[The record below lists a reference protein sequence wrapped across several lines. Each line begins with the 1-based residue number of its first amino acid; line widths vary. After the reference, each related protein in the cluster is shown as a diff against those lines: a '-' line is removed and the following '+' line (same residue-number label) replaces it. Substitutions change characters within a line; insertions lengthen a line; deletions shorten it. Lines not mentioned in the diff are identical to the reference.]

1 MIKEVKEVGKVL
13 FIKDNKFRRLSISI
27 KNDQSIIVQVPP
39 LMSFME
45 SELFLKKKIAWIYKQ
60 KEKLSKR
67 KILKKNQIPSKR
79 MTNKFISS
87 TTKKTFSLS
96 LKHNLI
102 YNSLN
107 FKWMQSR
114 WGSCSYKNN
123 ISLNL
128 WMIFLPNDLINY
140 IILHEL
146 VHTKIKNHSQ
156 IFWLELE
163 KICKNPKLFNKR
175 LNDEYGI

>member
-1 MIKEVKEVGKVL
+1 MKEVGEVGEVL
-13 FIKDNKFRRLSISI
+13 FVKDNKFRRLSIRI
-27 KNDQSIIVQVPP
+27 KNDQSITVQVP
-39 LMSFME
+39 LMMSFKE
-45 SELFLKKKIAWIYKQ
+45 SELFLKKKIGWINKQ
-60 KEKLSKR
+60 KEKILKR
-67 KILKKNQIPSKR
+67 KILKQNQMPSKR
-79 MTNKFISS
+79 MTDKFIMN
-87 TTKKTFSLS
+87 TTKKIFSLS
-96 LKHNLI
+96 LKHNLN
-102 YNSLN
+102 YNRLN
-107 FKWMQSR
+107 YKWMKSR
-114 WGSCSYKNN
+114 WGSCSYNNN

-156 IFWLELE
+156 EFWIKLE